1 MFVIKEIHLIN
12 IYNLKINIMDLIK
25 IVLVFV
31 VLCIVLSQIQPMIET
46 FYPQVS
52 GLPFKQE
59 TMDNNMYMCKDS
71 NDLPYS
77 CHGQA
82 VTKATYDKYSGYT
95 GPCPKNW
102 LIPGNSIYQ

>member
-1 MFVIKEIHLIN
+1 
-12 IYNLKINIMDLIK
+12 MDLIK
-25 IVLVFV
+25 IVLVCV
-31 VLCIVLSQIQPMIET
+31 VFFIALNQINPMIET
-46 FYPQVS
+46 FYPQVP

-59 TMDNNMYMCKDS
+59 NIDNNMYMCKDS

-82 VTKATYDKYSGYT
+82 VTQATYDKYSGYT

-102 LIPGNSIYQ
+102 LIPGNSIYS